1 MYYNVH
7 YKILHNAPLHM
18 YYKDN
23 VYVFGD
29 GWWSPCPGHALLHP
43 GLWGPARL
51 RLAGRAGAAQH
62 RRGGGMLDSSDFDG
76 LTFFYTRIPP
86 RPAAFFSI
94 FINYYE
100 KKTVRSA
107 LNIM

>member
-1 MYYNVH
+1 
-7 YKILHNAPLHM
+7 M

-76 LTFFYTRIPP
+76 LTFFTREFLLDLLLFLAYLLIIT
-86 RPAAFFSI
+86 R
-94 FINYYE
+94 

-107 LNIM
+107 LNMM

>member
-1 MYYNVH
+1 MH
-7 YKILHNAPLHM
+7 HCTCITKITFM
-18 YYKDN
+18 F
-23 VYVFGD
+23 FGD

-76 LTFFYTRIPP
+76 LTFLD
-86 RPAAFFSI
+86 FSS
-94 FINYYE
+94 
-100 KKTVRSA
+100 VD
-107 LNIM
+107 